1 MEKKQKLKPL
11 YLVSDSFL
19 PPLEKGDT
27 KAFNE
32 GQTGHCFI
40 AKEVKDYELCIK
52 LKYSPDGKFIISR
65 LVQCKCCGSIL
76 SLV

>member
-1 MEKKQKLKPL
+1 MEKKKQNLRPF
-11 YLVSDSFL
+11 YLVSNSFL

-52 LKYSPDGKFIISR
+52 LKYSPDGKFIISK
-65 LVQCKCCGSIL
+65 LVQCKR
-76 SLV
+76 